1 MNKGF
6 FFVVVFSMKLCLCEK
21 RELLTSK
28 DSNCCNEILDLS
40 KLIIKQT
47 YIISFNTFFFDLLF
61 CSVCFLPQQFFFSIS
76 QSSVLFHLIY
86 WPKPSEDITGKQSA
100 AEF

>member
-61 CSVCFLPQQFFFSIS
+61 CSVCFLPQQFFFHF
-76 QSSVLFHLIY
+76 SVLCALSFNLLAKTFRRYY
-86 WPKPSEDITGKQSA
+86 WKEKRS
-100 AEF
+100 